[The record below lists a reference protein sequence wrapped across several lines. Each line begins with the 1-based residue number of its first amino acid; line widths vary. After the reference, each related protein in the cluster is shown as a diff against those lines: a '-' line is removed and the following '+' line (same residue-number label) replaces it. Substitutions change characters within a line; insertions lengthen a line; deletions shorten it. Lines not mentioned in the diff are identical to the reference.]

1 MCRKRSNRIVGGSV
15 VVCNGQRST
24 KILIRLMPRCKLDSF
39 GRRVRT
45 YVLRTDRVDKFV
57 GQPDRRRLLEFLRT
71 VSVYGFLEPVV
82 TLQIMMFETDQF
94 FNVQTTALKKHTK
107 PKTSCFYTVIDSK
120 TWVVVVLDCQS

>member
-71 VSVYGFLEPVV
+71 VSVYGFLACV
-82 TLQIMMFETDQF
+82 TLQKLMFETDQF
-94 FNVQTTALKKHTK
+94 FNGQTTALQKKTQNQK
-107 PKTSCFYTVIDSK
+107 LVAFIP
-120 TWVVVVLDCQS
+120 